1 MNTECQILADGRMII
16 TGGTAEPIVYEF
28 SALPRIGEKVVIRV
42 GGDNKAFHV
51 TEVTHYAT
59 GADGGAQTLLA
70 VASTGV
76 P

>member
-1 MNTECQILADGRMII
+1 MIVA
-16 TGGTAEPIVYEF
+16 GGTGDPLVYEF
-28 SALPRIGEKVVIRV
+28 LGSPRIGEKVVIRV
-42 GGDNKAFHV
+42 DGGNKAFHV

-70 VASTGV
+70 VDSTGL